1 MYSFHLPF
9 HLSIYKSHFLAY
21 VSIKIDKLLS
31 DNHPDG
37 TQRKL
42 FNLQR
47 PQDQQK
53 DRNFLHDCKS
63 NVQINRQGTDSYVM
77 FFNEVG
83 PRLGQSEANSFMG
96 SELHGK
102 GAFLIGLVL
111 LLIDEQ
117 LVCMGYFGSMWIFR
131 FVLWLNGC
139 DHACVEE
146 PKRRPNKEVVKL
158 RTRKKTKKGAYKF
171 FVLCIVGTN
180 TKDRV
185 KFRIHKQVTDL
196 FSAFDVVKQITSITI
211 EPGIE
216 DKYNASES

>member
-1 MYSFHLPF
+1 
-9 HLSIYKSHFLAY
+9 
-21 VSIKIDKLLS
+21 IKIDKLLS

-47 PQDQQK
+47 PQDQQE
-53 DRNFLHDCKS
+53 DSRMLRDCKS

-83 PRLGQSEANSFMG
+83 PRLEQSEANSFMG
-96 SELHGK
+96 SEVHDK
-102 GAFLIGLVL
+102 RAFLIGLVL
-111 LLIDEQ
+111 LLIDEHDEDSNKMINEVAPSDTAMSD
-117 LVCMGYFGSMWIFR
+117 LR
-131 FVLWLNGC
+131 
-139 DHACVEE
+139 E
-146 PKRRPNKEVVKL
+146 PKKRPNKELVKL
-158 RTRKKTKKGAYKF
+158 QTSKKTKKTYKL

-196 FSAFDVVKQITSITI
+196 FSALDVVKQITSITI

-216 DKYNASES
+216 DKFNTSES